1 MKTKGALLLI
11 VQIISLSACKGKSA
25 EQEGL
30 EQGVAWAKRT
40 LQEVNTDGMA
50 AMSYT
55 SLIEMG
61 GTPVDYLAANR
72 GPGGGFSA
80 YQWGDRPANP
90 WTVIIY
96 QGEGNTFHLEGY
108 GADLQT
114 PLVVESVVVDPARP
128 R

>member
-1 MKTKGALLLI
+1 MNTKRALLLI
-11 VQIISLSACKGKSA
+11 VPIILLGACKGKSS
-25 EQEGL
+25 EQDEL

-40 LQEVNTDGMA
+40 LEQVNTDGMA

-61 GTPVDYLAANR
+61 ATPVDYLAANM
-72 GPGGGFSA
+72 GPGEGFSA

-96 QGEGNTFHLEGY
+96 QGEGNTFHIEGY
-108 GADLQT
+108 GEDLQT
-114 PLVVESVVVDPARP
+114 PLIVESVVVDPSPP